1 MTTKL
6 DVFNGALLIC
16 GERFL
21 ASLTE
26 EREPRRLLDR
36 VWSANGVKTC
46 LEMGQW
52 NFAMRSI
59 QIDYDPS
66 VQPSFGY
73 NRAFSK
79 PDDWVLT
86 SGVWEDEFMRQPLT
100 RYWDEA
106 NYWYSDLDTI
116 FVRYVSSDTLYG
128 LNLNKWP
135 ESFREYVEHFFA
147 SKIILKLSN
156 SEDEE
161 GKVFKLMEKKLK
173 TAKSRAAMA
182 EPTSFPARGAW
193 GLARNRFPNRR
204 DGGNTGS
211 GGNLI
216 G

>member
-1 MTTKL
+1 MTTQL
-6 DVFNGALLIC
+6 DIYNGALLHC

-26 EREPRRLLDR
+26 NREPRRLLDR
-36 VWSANGVKTC
+36 VWSSNGVKTC

-52 NFAMRSI
+52 NFAMRTI
-59 QIDYDPS
+59 EIDYDTSIEPS
-66 VQPSFGY
+66 YGY
-73 NRAFSK
+73 NRAFQK

-86 SGVWEDEFMRQPLT
+86 SSLCSDEFFRMPLT
-100 RYWDEA
+100 RYVDEA
-106 NYWYSDLDTI
+106 GYWYSDLDTLY
-116 FVRYVSSDTLYG
+116 VRYVSSDTAYG
-128 LNLNKWP
+128 MNINAWP
-135 ESFREYVEHFFA
+135 ESFREFVEAHFA

-156 SEDEE
+156 SEEE
-161 GKVFKLMEKKLK
+161 LKRIELLREKFLK

-204 DGGNTGS
+204 DGGNSSGS
-211 GGNLI
+211 LI